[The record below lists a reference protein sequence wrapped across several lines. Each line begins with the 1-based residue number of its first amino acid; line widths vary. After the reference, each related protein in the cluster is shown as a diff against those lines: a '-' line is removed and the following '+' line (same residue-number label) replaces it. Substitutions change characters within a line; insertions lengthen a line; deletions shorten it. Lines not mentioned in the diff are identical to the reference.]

1 MIPYAIC
8 NVEKHVVNSLKKM
21 ESREFFYPSIKYD
34 LMYMFERYGINH
46 NCDIWLTYNSDMNG
60 NEVVVK
66 LGCLSLSYW
75 TSGFYPSRRFQQLY
89 LVDEQLENIL
99 RIKRMLVNPSDINI
113 MLNRGKGLEI
123 ESKTADIVYSSN
135 LDLRSEE
142 KQMDIFLDGIRAL
155 KDDGVFYYIKI
166 VEDYYASVYRL
177 LAEFDQSLREKSLDN
192 QYYYN
197 SVTPAE
203 RFLNQTFRQ
212 ITVGDYE
219 SLMRVDNVDDFIGF
233 ILSDPEF
240 QDVKYQLFK
249 SGISKFRNFLQG
261 RIERFGGILINR
273 SFKVYRYSHP
283 IVYS

>member
-1 MIPYAIC
+1 
-8 NVEKHVVNSLKKM
+8 
-21 ESREFFYPSIKYD
+21 
-34 LMYMFERYGINH
+34 MFI
-46 NCDIWLTYNSDMNG
+46 
-60 NEVVVK
+60 V
-66 LGCLSLSYW
+66 SYW

-142 KQMDIFLDGIRAL
+142 KQMDFFLEGIRAL

-192 QYYYN
+192 QY
-197 SVTPAE
+197 
-203 RFLNQTFRQ
+203 
-212 ITVGDYE
+212 
-219 SLMRVDNVDDFIGF
+219 
-233 ILSDPEF
+233 
-240 QDVKYQLFK
+240 
-249 SGISKFRNFLQG
+249 
-261 RIERFGGILINR
+261 
-273 SFKVYRYSHP
+273 
-283 IVYS
+283 